1 MQKKIVKVTA
11 VHMGSVHIDFED
23 GTMMV
28 IHRDAAKK
36 GVPKVGDL
44 WPPEDLPPAPEFE
57 EAVKVAGFEDEF
69 KEPDPLADVVPTL
82 PDDPKKEE
90 SNG

>member
-36 GVPKVGDL
+36 GVPKVGDM
-44 WPPEDLPPAPEFE
+44 WPPEAVETTLTAAQEMNVPGPEDSVILLDETDREIKFE
-57 EAVKVAGFEDEF
+57 
-69 KEPDPLADVVPTL
+69 T
-82 PDDPKKEE
+82 PDDPKEDEE
-90 SNG
+90 